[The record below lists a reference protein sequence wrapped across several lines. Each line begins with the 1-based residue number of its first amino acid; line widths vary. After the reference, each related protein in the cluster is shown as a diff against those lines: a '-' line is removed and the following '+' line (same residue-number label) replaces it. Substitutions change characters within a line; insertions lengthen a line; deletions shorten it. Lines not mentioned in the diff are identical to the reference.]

1 MSNLKLI
8 ITRHGK
14 SIWNKENKFVGWS
27 DIGLSSSGIMK
38 SIELSNTLINNNIVP
53 NIIYTSA
60 LNRSIITSEH
70 IQKNIL
76 NNTTKK
82 KLDIVKTWRL
92 NEKNYGILEGVNKED
107 AIKKYGTININNII
121 NKYYYMPYINSIE
134 NKAIIDNNI
143 LVNDD
148 INTTVG
154 ESLNMIYK
162 RLYPLWS
169 QKIIKDLYYHETL
182 MIISHKNTMKVL
194 MQIIENLNIEDVE
207 KLDINNSNL
216 IIYDFDKQLN
226 LLNKKILN

>member
-60 LNRSIITSEH
+60 LNRSIIISEL
-70 IQKNIL
+70 IQRNIL
-76 NNTTKK
+76 NKTTKK

-107 AIKKYGTININNII
+107 AIKKYGKLNINNIE
-121 NKYYYMPYINSIE
+121 NKYYYMPYINSIK

-148 INTTVG
+148 INTTIG

-169 QKIIKDLYYHETL
+169 QKIIQDLYYHETL
-182 MIISHKNTMKVL
+182 MIISHKNTIKVL

-216 IIYDFDKQLN
+216 IIYNFDKQLN
-226 LLNKKILN
+226 LLNKNILN